1 MRITLKFIICTIF
14 YIVIFNKNVY
24 SMDDNQN
31 YLHTNCNIHNTESAA
46 KNYQTNMNKLQKVSD
61 VYKQYKSLEQIVSN
75 EFIAYISNNI
85 NNYINIFDFI
95 CNKDYI
101 NSTKSEYNKF
111 SKNINEEMKQKS
123 KEYIEEL
130 ANSLLKDNLDFIY
143 KYSFRI
149 LPVNY
154 LFLASWTILVQYAK
168 YNKMDDSYRMICNLM
183 HKLGK
188 QTNIYIIHMMYFFQP
203 GKYNH

>member
-1 MRITLKFIICTIF
+1 
-14 YIVIFNKNVY
+14 
-24 SMDDNQN
+24 MDNNQN
-31 YLHTNCNIHNTESAA
+31 YLHTDCNIHNIEGVEE
-46 KNYQTNMNKLQKVSD
+46 NYQTNMKQLPKVSD
-61 VYKQYKSLEQIVSN
+61 AYEQYKSLGQIISHKFT
-75 EFIAYISNNI
+75 EYISNNI
-85 NNYINIFDFI
+85 NNDTNIFDVMR
-95 CNKDYI
+95 NEYYI
-101 NSTKSEYNKF
+101 NNTKNEYNKF
-111 SKNINEEMKQKS
+111 SKNINEDMTQNS

-168 YNKMDDSYRMICNLM
+168 YNKMDDSYRTICNLM

-188 QTNIYIIHMMYFFQP
+188 QTNIYIIQMMYFFP
-203 GKYNH
+203 T